1 VNILLAPV
9 GSHGDVHPFCGIGA
23 EMLRRGHRVTMFTN
37 GAFEPLARRV
47 GLDFVP
53 VGTAE
58 QFAQIVSD
66 PDLWHPTKGWQKVF
80 NSIAELTPLQ
90 YDAMKALV
98 TPGDTVMVGATL
110 AFGARVLQEQLAAP
124 MASVHLQP
132 SIMRSAHETPK
143 LPGMAAIQKAPRWL
157 KRLTFAFADK
167 FVLDRYIGGPLNA
180 FRAGKGLPPVKHITS
195 EWWHSPDLVIGLF
208 PEWFAAPQP
217 DWPRQMKLTGFPL
230 FDEKGLEPLP
240 PDLQRFLESGDKPI
254 AFTPGS
260 AMFHGHDFFEAAADA
275 CRILCR
281 RGILLTRHAEHV
293 PARLPQGVI
302 HVKYAPFSELLPRC
316 AALVHHGG
324 IGTTAQALAAGVPQ
338 LIQPM
343 SHDQPDNAERVR
355 RLGVGAELPV
365 KQFRGGRVAETLRRL
380 IESADVAA
388 KCREVAQR
396 FVDARPLEETC
407 DLIER
412 LAPNDL
418 PSRRTGSGRTISSP

>member
-1 VNILLAPV
+1 MNILLAPV

-98 TPGDTVMVGATL
+98 MPGDTVMVGATL
-110 AFGARVLQEQLAAP
+110 AFGARVLQEETGTP
-124 MASVHLQP
+124 MATVHLQP
-132 SIMRSAHETPK
+132 SIMRSVYEMPK
-143 LPGMAAIQKAPRWL
+143 MPGMPPIRNAPRWV
-157 KRLTFAFADK
+157 KRLTFAFADR
-167 FVLDRYIGGPLNA
+167 FILDRYIGGPLNE
-180 FRAGKGLPPVKHITS
+180 FRAGKGLPPVRNITRD
-195 EWWHSPDLVIGLF
+195 WWHSPELVIGLF
-208 PEWFAAPQP
+208 PEWFAKPQP
-217 DWPRQMKLTGFPL
+217 DWPPQTKLTGFPL

-240 PDLQRFLESGDKPI
+240 VELERFIDSGDKPI

-260 AMFHGHDFFEAAADA
+260 AMFHGREFFEAAAEG
-275 CRILCR
+275 CRILGR

-293 PARLPQGVI
+293 PTRLPDGVI
-302 HVKYAPFSELLPRC
+302 HVKYAPFSELLPHC

-324 IGTTAQALAAGVPQ
+324 IGTMSQALAAGVPQ
-338 LIQPM
+338 VIQPM
-343 SHDQPDNAERVR
+343 SHDQFDNAERVR
-355 RLGVGAELPV
+355 RLGIGAEIAV
-365 KQFRGGRVAETLRRL
+365 KRFQGPRVASVLRSL
-380 IESADVAA
+380 IESPDVAA
-388 KCREVAQR
+388 KCREVAGR
-396 FVDARPLEETC
+396 FVNARPIEQTC
-407 DLIER
+407 DLIESLLR
-412 LAPNDL
+412 RAGN
-418 PSRRTGSGRTISSP
+418 SRGG